1 MKKAIVSKQGCL
13 ISDSLLYSLG
23 VCEFIL
29 DTSFTPKTERYV
41 PYIFTDQELSDLFN
55 IAIRI
60 SIQDPKS
67 YKKLVISIIYRLIF
81 YCGLRPNEGR
91 EIMISDINLN
101 NQTIFIR
108 KNKTHKERIIPISD
122 DISEMIKDY
131 MRKAS
136 LFEMNSPY
144 LFSSPKFDCYKST
157 WLRTEFLKLWEEVK
171 DPSNTA
177 RVRVYDLR
185 HRFATTLMMKFIDEG
200 KDLNNILPYMSSY
213 MGHSS
218 FEETAYYIHLLPDR
232 LKNSKAIDW
241 EKMESIIPEVSQ

>member
-1 MKKAIVSKQGCL
+1 ML
-13 ISDSLLYSLG
+13 
-23 VCEFIL
+23 
-29 DTSFTPKTERYV
+29 
-41 PYIFTDQELSDLFN
+41 
-55 IAIRI
+55 AIRI

-101 NQTIFIR
+101 DQTIFIR

-171 DPSNTA
+171 APSNTA

-200 KDLNNILPYMSSY
+200 EDLNNILPYMSSY

>member
-1 MKKAIVSKQGCL
+1 MRLFNFFCFNLRQFTIFV
-13 ISDSLLYSLG
+13 YSLG

>member
-1 MKKAIVSKQGCL
+1 
-13 ISDSLLYSLG
+13 
-23 VCEFIL
+23 
-29 DTSFTPKTERYV
+29 
-41 PYIFTDQELSDLFN
+41 
-55 IAIRI
+55 
-60 SIQDPKS
+60 
-67 YKKLVISIIYRLIF
+67 
-81 YCGLRPNEGR
+81 
-91 EIMISDINLN
+91 MISDINLN
-101 NQTIFIR
+101 DQTIFIR
-108 KNKTHKERIIPISD
+108 KNKKHKERIIPISD

-171 DPSNTA
+171 APSNTA

-200 KDLNNILPYMSSY
+200 EDLNNILPYMSSY

>member
-1 MKKAIVSKQGCL
+1 
-13 ISDSLLYSLG
+13 
-23 VCEFIL
+23 
-29 DTSFTPKTERYV
+29 
-41 PYIFTDQELSDLFN
+41 
-55 IAIRI
+55 
-60 SIQDPKS
+60 
-67 YKKLVISIIYRLIF
+67 
-81 YCGLRPNEGR
+81 
-91 EIMISDINLN
+91 MISDINLN
-101 NQTIFIR
+101 DQTIFIR

-171 DPSNTA
+171 APSNTA

-200 KDLNNILPYMSSY
+200 EDLNNILPYMSNVIKLSKINNIGFYLATGKALFLMKYFFSY
-213 MGHSS
+213 
-218 FEETAYYIHLLPDR
+218 E
-232 LKNSKAIDW
+232 
-241 EKMESIIPEVSQ
+241 

>member
-1 MKKAIVSKQGCL
+1 MFRIF
-13 ISDSLLYSLG
+13 SLTRNLA
-23 VCEFIL
+23 
-29 DTSFTPKTERYV
+29 
-41 PYIFTDQELSDLFN
+41 DLFN

-171 DPSNTA
+171 DTSNTA